1 METALGRWQTVG
13 MQQEEIIDELPM
25 FFGGE
30 QAGYRM
36 VM

>member
-1 METALGRWQTVG
+1 

>member
-1 METALGRWQTVG
+1 
-13 MQQEEIIDELPM
+13 MQQEEIIDELSM